1 MDWGGIIGTA
11 TAILAGVIMPLVI
24 VIRRRRSKKGSKEE
38 LDKAQ
43 KLCQHL
49 KVMGI
54 KASLAEVDEAKGR
67 ASVKRRSRGE
77 ELVGV
82 VKLKGKSIDRIN
94 LVGVASQYETHYRL
108 DWIVEDSH
116 LIGKGAEKK
125 LKLHKGKSSPLW
137 GKVVDVE
144 WRGENPLVRG
154 LNLDYR
160 LKDRLLATSFK
171 GDIEIVPEPKQGYIR
186 MRTDYLIP
194 SSDLFEALDIIAGHI
209 QSGG

>member
-1 MDWGGIIGTA
+1 MDWGSIIGIVTA
-11 TAILAGVIMPLVI
+11 ALVGVILPL
-24 VIRRRRSKKGSKEE
+24 VIRRRRSKKGSKEG
-38 LDKAQ
+38 LDEAQ

-49 KVMGI
+49 KAMGI
-54 KASLAEVDEAKGR
+54 KASLAEVDKTKGR
-67 ASVKRRSRGE
+67 ASVKRRSWGE

-82 VKLKGKSIDRIN
+82 VELRGKSIDRIN

-108 DWIVEDSH
+108 DWVVENPH

-125 LKLHKGKSSPLW
+125 IKLHKGKSPPLW

-154 LNLDYR
+154 LNLDYH

-171 GDIEIVPEPKQGYIR
+171 GDIEVVPEPKQGYVR
-186 MRTDYLIP
+186 MRTDYLMP
-194 SSDLFEALDIIAGHI
+194 SPDLFEALDIIAGHI